1 MLEILAESEGFS
13 GRALRKLPFQ
23 VGSEESG
30 EARRIRSG
38 CADGLWSCASFWRR

>member
-23 VGSEESG
+23 VGSEEGS
-30 EARRIRSG
+30 ERRHIRSG
-38 CADGLWSCASFWRR
+38 YADALWSYASFWRR